1 MAYVPDELESE
12 LNCFFISGSRHDK
25 DRIELQFGFDG
36 LVSDADRQFSYIVD
50 FVLFVPQSLNM
61 IESPELL
68 RTDIQSYVRLH
79 THVSNPDSETS
90 FPRVQE
96 RLALLKRGLDLNN
109 LRNFAVDFQ
118 GFLKGHDKKLREQ
131 LRSLASE
138 VQPDPARL
146 ERLTGEMRDVL
157 HVLEDFRSILK
168 ARHIDHRSSRD
179 LIGERLSHD
188 LILLNEYFSHL
199 YVQYLGDLTST
210 ARGSEALAPVVADI
224 HVLATAE
231 AAEREKCGFM
241 LDDRGGPEALQEMEL
256 YPRRIGILK
265 KYFQSPLFV
274 REATSSLQKRLM
286 LPVYALSAGLAALF
300 FIMIQTYNSKTFEQ
314 RMGFNSALV
323 LTLAIVAYVVRDLS
337 KDLFRAYLFKRSGR
351 WFADEKRTLFLK
363 KLGREFRLGKISEF
377 LRIFDSSRLPPL
389 LKQARYS
396 TEGGELEEELKEDT
410 YHFKKHVKLDLK
422 TLDSNRE
429 FPWGFREILRL
440 RMDRYTTH
448 MDDAFKKVY
457 LVSRSGALT
466 QKQAHR
472 VYILHLAAWVRAD
485 AVQSDGKKFAPA
497 FRAFQIT
504 MDKNGIQSCQQ
515 MSWKKDFG
523 IPPTP

>member
-36 LVSDADRQFSYIVD
+36 LVSEAIRDFSYIVD

-68 RTDIQSYVRLH
+68 RLDIQSYVRLH
-79 THVSNPDSETS
+79 THVSNPESETS

-96 RLALLKRGLDLNN
+96 RLTMLKRNLDLNN
-109 LRNFAVDFQ
+109 LHNFAVDFQ
-118 GFLKGHDKKLREQ
+118 GFLKGHSKKLRGLLKSIVRESDVEPE
-131 LRSLASE
+131 RMN
-138 VQPDPARL
+138 RL
-146 ERLTGEMRDVL
+146 MGEMRDVL
-157 HVLEDFRSILK
+157 HILDDFRSILK
-168 ARHIDHRSSRD
+168 ARHLEHRSSRD
-179 LIGERLSHD
+179 FIGERLNHD

-199 YVQYLGDLTST
+199 YVQYLGDLSAA
-210 ARGSEALAPVVADI
+210 ARGESALAPVVHDI
-224 HVLATAE
+224 HELAAAE
-231 AAEREKCGFM
+231 GAEREKSGLM
-241 LDDRGGPEALQEMEL
+241 TDERSGSQAVDM
-256 YPRRIGILK
+256 YPRRVGILK

-274 REATSSLQKRLM
+274 RDSTSSLQKRLM
-286 LPVYALSAGLAALF
+286 LPVYALSAGLAGLF
-300 FIMIQTYNSKTFEQ
+300 FLMIQLYNARTFEE

-323 LTLAIVAYVVRDLS
+323 LTIAIGAYVVRDIS

-363 KLGREFRLGKISEF
+363 KNGREFMLGKISEF
-377 LRIFDSSRLPPL
+377 LRIFDTSRLPPL

-396 TEGGELEEELKEDT
+396 TEGGELEEELKEDVF
-410 YHFKKHVKLDLK
+410 HFKKRVKLNLK
-422 TLDSNRE
+422 TLDTNRE

-440 RMDRYTTH
+440 RMDRYMTH
-448 MDDAFKKVY
+448 MDDAFKKIY
-457 LVSRSGALT
+457 FVSRTGSLA

-485 AVQSDGKKFAPA
+485 PKQSEGTKFAPS
-497 FRAFQIT
+497 FKAFQIIL
-504 MDKNGIQSCQQ
+504 DKNGIQSCQQ